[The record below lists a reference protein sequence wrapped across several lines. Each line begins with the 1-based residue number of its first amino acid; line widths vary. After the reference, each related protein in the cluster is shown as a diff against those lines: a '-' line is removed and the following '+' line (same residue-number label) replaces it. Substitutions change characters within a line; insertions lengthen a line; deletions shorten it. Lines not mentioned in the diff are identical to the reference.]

1 MWGGTHTKDT
11 HTHTHTVTQIR
22 PKLDS
27 VPLRQPYLMF
37 GDGLEQ
43 LGDRHVRSN
52 HPQED
57 PVVSL
62 DAPKHFN

>member
-1 MWGGTHTKDT
+1 MPKDTRTHTQ
-11 HTHTHTVTQIR
+11 TVTQIW
-22 PKLDS
+22 PKINS
-27 VPLRQPYLMF
+27 VPLWQPYLMF

-43 LGDRHVRSN
+43 LGDRHVRSD

-62 DAPKHFN
+62 DAPKHLN